1 MKIAANFD
9 YDALLDEFQTQWR
22 IKENV
27 ISYLSEACYS
37 NLVAG
42 GKAGDR
48 TEKLLRCEIQRV
60 EDNYKTWIAENIIS
74 VNLNFEVRAKD
85 KKPIRLIKVLAE
97 RMN

>member
-27 ISYLSEACYS
+27 ISYFCEACYS
-37 NLVAG
+37 NLCDG

-48 TEKLLRCEIQRV
+48 TEKLLRREIRRV

-74 VNLNFEVRAKD
+74 VNLDFEVRAKD
-85 KKPIRLIKVLAE
+85 KKPIRLIKILAE